1 MTKQVLYCRATS
13 LVIEWQD
20 TELFAYAAPTVAN
33 GVLQVTAEQWVKKEL
48 PHLVFNGELAKVETP
63 QPSPA
68 HCWDGTQWV
77 LSLADMAESES
88 LDAEQLCA
96 RVDAAADSARQV
108 IAGDPLLTLEY
119 ARAATDAQAF
129 KDEGYP
135 KKAVPLA
142 ISAWVVKGRTA
153 KQATDE
159 ILEKAAQ
166 FNESLL
172 TLRTLRLKAKEKI
185 KAHIAKGKMDLA
197 RDASDEAVMAIGN
210 LLMVQEV

>member
-1 MTKQVLYCRATS
+1 

-20 TELFAYAAPTVAN
+20 TELFAYAAPSAAN
-33 GVLQVTAEQWVKKEL
+33 GVLQVTAEQWVQKEL

-77 LSLADMAESES
+77 LSLADTAESES
-88 LDAEQLCA
+88 LNAEQLCA

-119 ARAATDAQAF
+119 ARAATDAQVF

-135 KKAVPLA
+135 KKAIPLA
-142 ISAWVVKGRTA
+142 VSAWVIKGRTA
-153 KQATDE
+153 KQAADG

-166 FNESLL
+166 LNEHFL
-172 TLRTLRLKAKEKI
+172 TVRTLRLKAKEKI
-185 KAHIAKGKMDLA
+185 KVYAAKGKMDLA
-197 RDASDEAVMAIGN
+197 KHASDEAVIAIGK
-210 LLMVQEV
+210 LVIKPEV

>member
-1 MTKQVLYCRATS
+1 MTKQVLYCRTTG

-20 TELFAYAAPTVAN
+20 TELFAYAAPAFAN
-33 GVLQVTAEQWVKKEL
+33 GVLQVTAEQWVQKEFA
-48 PHLVFNGELAKVETP
+48 HLVFNGELTKVEAP
-63 QPSPA
+63 QPTSA

-77 LSLADMAESES
+77 LNPADVAELEN
-88 LDAEQLCA
+88 LNAEQLCA
-96 RVDAAADSARQV
+96 RVDAAAESARQA
-108 IAGDPLLTLEY
+108 IAGDLLLTLEY
-119 ARAATDAQAF
+119 ARAVTDAQAF
-129 KDEGYP
+129 KEEGYP

-153 KQATDE
+153 RQAADK

-185 KAHIAKGKMDLA
+185 KAHVAKGKMDLA
-197 RDASDEAVMAIGN
+197 QQVTDEVVVAICAVARN
-210 LLMVQEV
+210 LAG

>member
-1 MTKQVLYCRATS
+1 MTKQVLYCQATG
-13 LVIEWQD
+13 LIIEWQD
-20 TELFAYAAPTVAN
+20 TDLFAYAAPTVAN
-33 GVLQVTAEQWVKKEL
+33 GALPITAEQWVQKEL
-48 PHLVFNGELAKVETP
+48 PHLVFNGELTKVETP
-63 QPSPA
+63 QPSPS
-68 HCWDGTQWV
+68 HYWDGTQWV
-77 LSLADMAESES
+77 LSLADAAESES

-119 ARAATDAQAF
+119 AKAATDAQAF

-153 KQATDE
+153 KQAADE

>member
-1 MTKQVLYCRATS
+1 MTKQVLYCRTTG

-20 TELFAYAAPTVAN
+20 TELFAYAAPSVAN
-33 GVLQVTAEQWVKKEL
+33 GVLQVTAEQWVQKEL
-48 PHLVFNGELAKVETP
+48 PHLVFNGELTKVEIP

-68 HCWDGTQWV
+68 HRWDGAQW
-77 LSLADMAESES
+77 SLDTADMAE
-88 LDAEQLCA
+88 LQNLNAEQLCA
-96 RVDAAADSARQV
+96 RVDAAADSARQA

-119 ARAATDAQAF
+119 ARAATHAQAF

-153 KQATDE
+153 RQAADE

-172 TLRTLRLKAKEKI
+172 TLRTIRLKAKERI
-185 KAHIAKGKMDLA
+185 KTHAAKGKMDLA
-197 RDASDEAVMAIGN
+197 RDASDEAVMAIRK
-210 LLMVQEV
+210 LVMELED